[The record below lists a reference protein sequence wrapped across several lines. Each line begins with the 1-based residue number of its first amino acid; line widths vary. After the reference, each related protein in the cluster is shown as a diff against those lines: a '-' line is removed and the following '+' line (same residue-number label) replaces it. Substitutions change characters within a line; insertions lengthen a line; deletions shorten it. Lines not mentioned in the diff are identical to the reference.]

1 MDLRE
6 SGQDYLEAIY
16 VLKEK
21 NGAVKSVDI
30 ANYLSVT
37 KQSVHRAIKN
47 LKESGFISVS
57 EKGQISFT
65 EDGEKV
71 AIEIYEKHRILSSFF
86 ISLGVPSE
94 IAYLDACKIEH
105 DISTESFNA
114 IKALVLKN
122 EIIKKDSN

>member
-21 NGAVKSVDI
+21 NGTVKSVDI
-30 ANYLSVT
+30 ASYLGVT

-47 LKESGFISVS
+47 LKENGFISVS
-57 EKGQISFT
+57 EKGYISFT
-65 EDGEKV
+65 DEGQGV
-71 AIEIYEKHRILSSFF
+71 ATNIYEKHRILSSFF
-86 ISLGVPSE
+86 ISLGVPTE

-105 DISTESFNA
+105 DISAESFNA

-122 EIIKKDSN
+122 ESETNKRQ